1 MFQSNTQRDR
11 LDKTKTVKKKI
22 KKFTICC
29 PQETHFSKGHTQSE
43 TEEMEKDIS
52 CKWNQ
57 QKAGVAIL
65 RTNSET
71 KDMKKDKEENYI
83 MMKR

>member
-1 MFQSNTQRDR
+1 
-11 LDKTKTVKKKI
+11 
-22 KKFTICC
+22 
-29 PQETHFSKGHTQSE
+29 
-43 TEEMEKDIS
+43 MEKDIS

-71 KDMKKDKEENYI
+71 KDMQIDKEEHYI